1 MQVLSLRHG
10 AFLLGRDA
18 WSCRQAGEWRRRW
31 GDRGNRGAA
40 TRGVEDAADEYTR
53 SHHALALVLG
63 TDIFFRNGAYRPET
77 EEGRKI
83 LAHELTHVAQNKKR
97 EEYRGASREE
107 LEREAEAAE
116 KQVEDSEERC
126 QEIVFK
132 GKKYKVS
139 ERRYKQVMDEVKNRV
154 EYVAEHNTQGL
165 DEEEYLKFLIAYRDM
180 ERNGEMIWQK

>member
-1 MQVLSLRHG
+1 MLNEFKLETGS
-10 AFLLGRDA
+10 
-18 WSCRQAGEWRRRW
+18 
-31 GDRGNRGAA
+31 N
-40 TRGVEDAADEYTR
+40 VETVQIHYGPYADELAR
-53 SHHALALVLG
+53 SLHTLALVLG
-63 TDIFFRNGAYRPET
+63 MDIFFRNGAYRPES

-116 KQVEDSEERC
+116 KQAENNEERC
-126 QEIVFK
+126 REIVFK
-132 GKKYKVS
+132 GKKYKVN

>member
-1 MQVLSLRHG
+1 MTMVYG
-10 AFLLGRDA
+10 P
-18 WSCRQAGEWRRRW
+18 
-31 GDRGNRGAA
+31 
-40 TRGVEDAADEYTR
+40 AADEYTR

-63 TDIFFRNGAYRPET
+63 MDIFFRNGAYWPET

-83 LAHELTHVAQNKKR
+83 LAHELTHVTQQKR
-97 EEYRGASREE
+97 DILRGETTREE
-107 LEREAEAAE
+107 LEGEAEAAE

-126 QEIVFK
+126 QKIVFK

-180 ERNGEMIWQK
+180 ERNGEMVWQK

>member
-1 MQVLSLRHG
+1 MG
-10 AFLLGRDA
+10 LGEVTMVY
-18 WSCRQAGEWRRRW
+18 GP
-31 GDRGNRGAA
+31 
-40 TRGVEDAADEYTR
+40 AADEYTR

-63 TDIFFRNGAYRPET
+63 MDIFFRNGAYRPET

-83 LAHELTHVAQNKKR
+83 LAHELTHVTQQKR
-97 EEYRGASREE
+97 DILRGETTREE
-107 LEREAEAAE
+107 LEGEAEAAE

-126 QEIVFK
+126 QKIVFK

>member
-1 MQVLSLRHG
+1 MKVEH
-10 AFLLGRDA
+10 
-18 WSCRQAGEWRRRW
+18 
-31 GDRGNRGAA
+31 A
-40 TRGVEDAADEYTR
+40 TIHTGSYADELAR
-53 SHHALALVLG
+53 SLHTLALVLG

-83 LAHELTHVAQNKKR
+83 LAHELTHVAQQKR
-97 EEYRGASREE
+97 DILRGETTREE

-116 KQVEDSEERC
+116 KQVENNKERC
-126 QEIVFK
+126 REIVFK
-132 GKKYKVS
+132 GKKYKVN

>member
-1 MQVLSLRHG
+1 MG
-10 AFLLGRDA
+10 LGEVTMVY
-18 WSCRQAGEWRRRW
+18 GP
-31 GDRGNRGAA
+31 
-40 TRGVEDAADEYTR
+40 AADEYTR

-63 TDIFFRNGAYRPET
+63 MDIFFRNGAYRPET

-83 LAHELTHVAQNKKR
+83 LAHELTHVTQQKR
-97 EEYRGASREE
+97 DILRGETTREE
-107 LEREAEAAE
+107 LEGEAEAAE

-126 QEIVFK
+126 QKIVFK

-154 EYVAEHNTQGL
+154 EHVAEHNTQGL